1 MSTTESNARK
11 KEMKNAKPNKTELTN
26 SCVSILKRNSK
37 KNGTMN
43 KKERIFLSATS
54 VKQSKKL
61 LEAGYSADM
70 ADMAWVKPN
79 TFITTYTLFEKEQTL
94 NYPLESYEVVPAW
107 SLLRLLQLLPSSLE
121 VVVDEE
127 TMECKIWDVV
137 VRKDNGISYVDSN
150 DGECLFIT
158 QSNPMQLKN
167 CLVETFLW
175 LAKEQ
180 WHFKVEEEFD
190 SLSNRF

>member
-1 MSTTESNARK
+1 
-11 KEMKNAKPNKTELTN
+11 
-26 SCVSILKRNSK
+26 
-37 KNGTMN
+37 MN

-121 VVVDEE
+121 VVMDEE

-190 SLSNRF
+190 NLSNRF